1 MGELFDIHVHL
12 PDPATFPGF
21 VKRGGKRLLM
31 RLILRRMRVSGA
43 SVTRESIEEYNRGM
57 LKAIKESELDRVV
70 LLALDAPH
78 NEDGKPETTHNAVV
92 CTNDCVAA
100 LAGSNGK
107 TLFGASIHPYRRD
120 ALEELERCIDKGACL
135 VKWVPSAQNVDPRNE
150 RCAPF
155 FDMLAAHRLPLLI
168 HTGCEHTLAGRRN
181 ELNDPARLLPALKR
195 GVTVIAAHCGAR
207 MLLHERSYF
216 DVWCRLALEY
226 ETCFGDISA
235 FVIPTRMH
243 LLARLIR
250 DERLVSKLLYGSDF
264 PGLPDPASCLLR
276 IGFRRTLAL
285 QREQNPIN
293 RSLRAL
299 QELGVPDSV
308 FSRAGGLL
316 RLCGSRA
323 ATA

>member
-1 MGELFDIHVHL
+1 MGERFDIHCHL
-12 PDPATFPGF
+12 PDPATFPKF
-21 VKRGGKRLLM
+21 VESGGKRLLM
-31 RLILRRMRVSGA
+31 RLLLRRMRGLSGP
-43 SVTRESIEEYNRGM
+43 VTRESVAEYNRGA

-78 NEDGKPETTHNAVV
+78 GEDGTAEADRNALV

-100 LAGSNGK
+100 LAGSSVK
-107 TLFGASIHPYRRD
+107 TLFGASVHPYRLD
-120 ALEELERCIDKGACL
+120 ALEELQRCIDKGACL
-135 VKWVPSAQNVDPRNE
+135 VKWIPSAQNIDPRNE
-150 RCAPF
+150 RCTPF
-155 FDMLAAHRLPLLI
+155 YDMLAAHRLPLLC
-168 HTGCEHTLAGRRN
+168 HTGCEHTLAGRGN

-207 MLLHERSYF
+207 MLLQERSCF
-216 DVWCRLALEY
+216 DAWCRLALEH
-226 ETCFGDISA
+226 EGCFGDISA

-264 PGLPDPASCLLR
+264 PGLPDPASCLFR

-285 QREQNPIN
+285 QREQNPFN

-308 FSRAGGLL
+308 FTRAGSLL
-316 RLCGSRA
+316 RMGGSRA
-323 ATA
+323 AAA